1 MMEDLSLRKWSGSTL
16 KIIAVITML
25 IDHIG
30 AILLE
35 PYIMS
40 QPTIPPALLGV
51 DMILRFIGRVAFPIF
66 IFLLIEGFVHT
77 HDRKK
82 YGIHLFIFALLSE
95 IPFNVALNGTW
106 RAPFY
111 QNVIFTLLL
120 GYFAIWIYERY
131 SMNWKTVVGVIL
143 CIVLGAVLK
152 TDYGAFGVLAIFL
165 LYYTKKRNKHF
176 YLVGVL
182 LFIWEITAPLAFL
195 IIRQYNGKRG
205 LKLKYF
211 FYFFYPVHLLI
222 LGLIRVFVLKC

>member
-1 MMEDLSLRKWSGSTL
+1 MEDLSLRKWSGSTL

-95 IPFNVALNGTW
+95 IPFNMALNGTW

-131 SMNWKTVVGVIL
+131 S
-143 CIVLGAVLK
+143 
-152 TDYGAFGVLAIFL
+152 F
-165 LYYTKKRNKHF
+165 
-176 YLVGVL
+176 
-182 LFIWEITAPLAFL
+182 
-195 IIRQYNGKRG
+195 
-205 LKLKYF
+205 
-211 FYFFYPVHLLI
+211 
-222 LGLIRVFVLKC
+222 